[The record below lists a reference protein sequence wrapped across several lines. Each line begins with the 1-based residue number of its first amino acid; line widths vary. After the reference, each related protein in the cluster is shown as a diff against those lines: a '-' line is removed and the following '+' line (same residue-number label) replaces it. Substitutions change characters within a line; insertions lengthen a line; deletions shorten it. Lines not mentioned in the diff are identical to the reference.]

1 MGKLYTEQAE
11 RVISCAG
18 QAAEQLSHGYIG
30 SEHLLITLL
39 REECVAKEVLQ
50 SNGVKAEKLDELIA
64 QLITPQ
70 GKNRKKKVQNTP
82 RLLRILE
89 QAGQEAERYN
99 SREVGTEHLLLALL
113 QEADCIAVRLLNT
126 LGIPGQ
132 KLYFDT
138 LEAMGIDSTRAKA
151 DYAMSRSRMKKTENG
166 NGSLLEKYSRDLT
179 EIAAKG
185 KLDPVIGRDEEI
197 SRVIR
202 ILSRRTKNNPCLVG
216 EPGVGKTAV
225 AEGLAARIARG
236 DVPESMKK
244 KRVLSLDLSGMVAGS
259 KYRGEFEER
268 IRRVMDEAI
277 ADGNVLIFIDELH
290 TIIGAGGAEGALD
303 ASNIMKPAL
312 ARGEFQVIGAT
323 TREEYRKHIEK
334 DAALERRFQPVAV
347 EEPSLLEAENILFGL
362 RETYEAHHGIKISD
376 EAVKAAVRLS
386 ERYINDRFLP
396 DKAIDVL
403 DEAASMVR
411 LNVLTGLQEVSGK
424 KQQLEK
430 LEQEKEALLLSGNAE
445 GAIALAAK
453 QKRLKSRIAAE
464 EEAEE
469 NTPVLTEQAVAD
481 VISAWTKIPLQKLCE
496 EESERL
502 LRLPEVLKQRVIGQ
516 EDAVMAVSRA
526 IRRARVGL
534 QNPNRPLG
542 SFLFLGPTGVGKT
555 ELSKALAEAVF
566 GKEDAMIR
574 VDMSEYMEKHSVSKL
589 IGSPP
594 GYVGHEEGGQL
605 SEQIRRNPY
614 SVVLFD
620 ELEKAH
626 QDVFNI
632 LLQVLEDGHIT
643 DAQGRKVSFKNT
655 IIIMTSNTGAQGI
668 MTPKNLG
675 FLSTAAE
682 EADYERM
689 RARVMEEVKQ
699 SFKPEFLNR
708 IDETIVFHTLGAD
721 AMKQIAGLQIAAI
734 VKRCREQLDMTVK
747 PGEAVAE
754 FIVKKGSDEKY
765 GARPIR
771 RAVQVHIEDLLAEE
785 LLNGRIAE
793 GDTVA
798 LSVREAE
805 TPENARLVVRRI
817 RRQKKC

>member
-1 MGKLYTEQAE
+1 MGKLYTEQAKQ
-11 RVISCAG
+11 VMQYAK
-18 QAAEQLSHGYIG
+18 QAAEYLSHGYIG
-30 SEHLLITLL
+30 SEHLLVALL
-39 REECVAKEVLQ
+39 EQECIAKEVLQ
-50 SNGVKAEKLDELIA
+50 ENGVKAEKLHELIE

-70 GKNRKKKVQNTP
+70 GGSRKKEVQGTP
-82 RLLRILE
+82 LLLRVLE
-89 QAGQEAERYN
+89 QAEQEAERYQ
-99 SREVGTEHLLLALL
+99 SEKIGTEHLLLALL
-113 QEADCIAVRLLNT
+113 QEANCIAVRLLNT
-126 LGIPGQ
+126 LGISGQ
-132 KLYFDT
+132 KIYFDT
-138 LEAMGIDSTRAKA
+138 LMAMGIDANRAKA
-151 DYAMSRSRMKKTENG
+151 DYAMSRSRMRQPEGGK
-166 NGSLLEKYSRDLT
+166 LLEKYSKDLT
-179 EIAAKG
+179 EIARKG
-185 KLDPVIGRDEEI
+185 KLDPVIGREEEI
-197 SRVIR
+197 GRVIR

-225 AEGLAARIARG
+225 VEGLAGRIAAG
-236 DVPESMKK
+236 DVPDCMKK

-268 IRRVMDEAI
+268 IKRVMEEAI
-277 ADGNVLIFIDELH
+277 QDGNVLIFIDELH

-323 TREEYRKHIEK
+323 TREEYRKYIEK
-334 DAALERRFQPVAV
+334 DAALERRFQPVVV
-347 EEPSLLEAENILFGL
+347 EEPSAEEAEKILFGL
-362 RETYEAHHGIKISD
+362 RETYERHHGIKISD
-376 EAVKAAVRLS
+376 AALKAAVKLS

-403 DEAASMVR
+403 DEAASMLR
-411 LNVLTGLQEVSGK
+411 LSELERKQTHGGK
-424 KQQLEK
+424 EKQLEQMEK
-430 LEQEKEALLLSGNAE
+430 EKEALLLAGDTK

-453 QKRLKSRIAAE
+453 QKRLKSRLDAQKNAE
-464 EEAEE
+464 EEIPELQE
-469 NTPVLTEQAVAD
+469 DTIAD

-502 LRLPEVLKQRVIGQ
+502 LKLPEVLRKRVIGQ

-534 QNPNRPLG
+534 QNPDRPIG

-574 VDMSEYMEKHSVSKL
+574 VDMSEYMEKHSVSKI

-626 QDVFNI
+626 PDVFNI

-643 DAQGRKVSFKNT
+643 DAQGRRVSFKNT

-668 MTPKNLG
+668 MEPKNLG
-675 FLSTAAE
+675 FISTADVT
-682 EADYERM
+682 ADYERM
-689 RARVMEEVKQ
+689 RSRVMEEVKQ
-699 SFKPEFLNR
+699 NFKPEFINR
-708 IDETIVFHTLGAD
+708 IDETIVFRPLD
-721 AMKQIAGLQIAAI
+721 AAALAEIAKIQIDFV
-734 VKRCREQLDMTVK
+734 VKRCREQLNIILK
-747 PGEAVAE
+747 PDAAATEY
-754 FIVKKGSDEKY
+754 IVKKGSDEKY

-771 RAVQVHIEDLLAEE
+771 RAVQVHIEDAIAEE
-785 LLNGRIAE
+785 ILNGRIAE
-793 GDTVA
+793 GDMA
-798 LSVREAE
+798 LLTAVQEKDAPD
-805 TPENARLVVRRI
+805 TAKIKIRRI
-817 RRQKKC
+817 RKHK

>member
-1 MGKLYTEQAE
+1 MGKLYTEQAKQ
-11 RVISCAG
+11 VMQYAK
-18 QAAEQLSHGYIG
+18 QAAEYLSHGYIG
-30 SEHLLITLL
+30 SEHLLVALL
-39 REECVAKEVLQ
+39 EQECIAKEVLQ
-50 SNGVKAEKLDELIA
+50 ENGVKAEKLHELIE

-70 GKNRKKKVQNTP
+70 GGSNKKALQSTP

-89 QAGQEAERYN
+89 QAEQEAERYH
-99 SREVGTEHLLLALL
+99 SEKIGTEHLLLALL
-113 QEADCIAVRLLNT
+113 QESNCIAVRLLNT

-132 KLYFDT
+132 KIYFDT
-138 LEAMGIDSTRAKA
+138 LMAMGIDATRAKA
-151 DYAMSRSRMKKTENG
+151 DYAMSRSRMRQTE
-166 NGSLLEKYSRDLT
+166 NGSLLEKYSKDLT
-179 EIAAKG
+179 EIARKG
-185 KLDPVIGRDEEI
+185 RLDPVIGREEEI
-197 SRVIR
+197 GRVIR

-225 AEGLAARIARG
+225 VEGLAGRIAAG
-236 DVPESMKK
+236 DVPDCMKK

-268 IRRVMDEAI
+268 IKRVMEEAVQ
-277 ADGNVLIFIDELH
+277 DGNVLIFIDELH

-323 TREEYRKHIEK
+323 TREEYRKYIEK
-334 DAALERRFQPVAV
+334 DAALERRFQPVVV
-347 EEPSLLEAENILFGL
+347 EEPSVEEAERILFGL
-362 RETYEAHHGIKISD
+362 RETYERHHGIKISD
-376 EAVKAAVRLS
+376 AALKEAVRLS

-403 DEAASMVR
+403 DEAASMLR
-411 LNVLTGLQEVSGK
+411 LSELTK
-424 KQQLEK
+424 KQTYSEKKKQLEQMEK
-430 LEQEKEALLLSGNAE
+430 EKEALLLAGDSE

-453 QKRLKSRIAAE
+453 QKRLKSRLQAQE
-464 EEAEE
+464 KEEAALPELGEE
-469 NTPVLTEQAVAD
+469 TIAD

-502 LRLPEVLKQRVIGQ
+502 LKLPEVLRKRVIGQ

-534 QNPNRPLG
+534 QNPDRPIG

-574 VDMSEYMEKHSVSKL
+574 VDMSEYMEKHSVSKM

-626 QDVFNI
+626 PDVFNI

-643 DAQGRKVSFKNT
+643 DAQGRRVSFKNT

-668 MTPKNLG
+668 MAPKNLG
-675 FLSTAAE
+675 FITAADE
-682 EADYERM
+682 SADYERM

-699 SFKPEFLNR
+699 NFKPEFINR
-708 IDETIVFHTLGAD
+708 IDEMIVFRPLD
-721 AMKQIAGLQIAAI
+721 AEALKKIAQLQIASVAG
-734 VKRCREQLDMTVK
+734 RCKEQLNIVLKTDA
-747 PGEAVAE
+747 AVAE
-754 FIVKKGSDEKY
+754 YIVKKGSDEKY

-771 RAVQVHIEDLLAEE
+771 RAVQVHIEDKLAEE
-785 LLNGRIAE
+785 ILNGRIAE
-793 GDTVA
+793 GDTAAITVTNTGET
-798 LSVREAE
+798 LETAE
-805 TPENARLVVRRI
+805 LKIRRI
-817 RRQKKC
+817 RKRK